1 MLAHPIPPTNAHSII
16 PIFSKLC
23 RCFGYC
29 LKMCMWFGHYPTHLT
44 TINTVFHPCDKSI
57 LISNKNIILNIC
69 KTIFRHRFFF
79 LIQYML
85 FGLNLYSFGFESR
98 GTSILRSWNEL
109 SSTYLDS
116 LKMNSSYSWGQC
128 EK

>member
-1 MLAHPIPPTNAHSII
+1 MSGYYVSAPHPPTNAHSII

-79 LIQYML
+79 FLIQYML
-85 FGLNLYSFGFESR
+85 FGLNLFHSGSNQEVPQS
-98 GTSILRSWNEL
+98 
-109 SSTYLDS
+109 
-116 LKMNSSYSWGQC
+116 C
-128 EK
+128 EVRTNKVLLIWTASK